1 MAIKTALTE
10 MLNTEHPIMLAG
22 MGGVSYAEVCAA
34 MCNAGG
40 YGVLGMAGTTPDFIE
55 GQMKRVRE
63 LTDRPFGVDLLA
75 ASPASRAERL
85 AGRRNPL
92 ELRRGV
98 VACADRPTPLPTRIH
113 HSGDCRGESSQCQ
126 WRLPEQERGHEVP
139 GGHS

>member
-1 MAIKTALTE
+1 MALQTALTK
-10 MLNTEHPIMLAG
+10 MLNIEHPIMLAG

-75 ASPASRAERL
+75 ASPESLKKASMSSSTMVRTA
-85 AGRRNPL
+85 
-92 ELRRGV
+92 
-98 VACADRPTPLPTRIH
+98 
-113 HSGDCRGESSQCQ
+113 SSQDLACPCQ
-126 WRLPEQERGHEVP
+126 SWSGLRKPM
-139 GGHS
+139 